1 MGPTPRVYRLT
12 ALVLLTG
19 LAAGL
24 VGCATQTVSSE
35 TNSPTFQDYPLDEN
49 PRIDVRWR
57 KDVGLEGLQT
67 YRPREQASPT
77 LIPRTD
83 RYDLGVGTGSGMV
96 YILRA
101 GDGQERWRRSL
112 KHGIRAA
119 PTVGA
124 QRMYVGTAGG
134 QIVALDRKTGET
146 VWSVN
151 RRFGIESKLALTPNL
166 VLAATNGGTLVALS
180 RGDGSVVWTYERS
193 APKEFTVQ
201 GTGAPV
207 VADGRIYAGFSD
219 GTLVSLNAEDG
230 SEIWNTDLSGGGADF
245 TDIISPIVLDDER
258 IFAVSYSAGVH
269 ALDRASGQVTWTKS
283 MDNVSS
289 LEPAGQWLY
298 VTQATGRVAALS
310 KNRGTEQWGLKL
322 QEDLPVEATQAGPFL
337 FVSTGSGPL
346 YVVSRATGHP
356 LTKWGPSNG
365 FNTKT
370 VFNERHGFILSNRG
384 YLYSFSV
391 AW

>member
-1 MGPTPRVYRLT
+1 MGSTPRVYRFA
-12 ALVLLTG
+12 ALVLVTG
-19 LAAGL
+19 LAAAL
-24 VGCATQTVSSE
+24 VGCATESVSSK

-49 PRIDVRWR
+49 PRIRVNWR
-57 KDVGLEGLQT
+57 KNVGLEGLQT

-83 RYDLGVGTGSGMV
+83 RYDLAVGTGSGMV

-101 GDGQERWRRSL
+101 GDGKERWRRSL
-112 KHGIRAA
+112 DHGVRAA
-119 PTVGA
+119 PA
-124 QRMYVGTAGG
+124 FDADHIYVATAGG
-134 QIVALDRKTGET
+134 QIAALDRKTGET

-151 RRFGIESKLALTPNL
+151 RRYGVESKLAVTKNF
-166 VLAATNGGTLVALS
+166 VYASTNGGTLLALN
-180 RGDGSVVWTYERS
+180 RTDGSVEWTYSR
-193 APKEFTVQ
+193 PTPQEFTVQ

-207 VADGRIYAGFSD
+207 AANGRVYAGFSD
-219 GTLVSLNAEDG
+219 GSLVCLNGGDG
-230 SEIWNTDLSGGGADF
+230 SEIWNADLSGGGTDF
-245 TDIISPIVLDDER
+245 TDVISPIVLDDDR

-269 ALDRASGQVTWTKS
+269 ALDRGSGQVIWTKT

-310 KNRGTEQWGLKL
+310 KNRGAEQWGLQL
-322 QEDLPVEATQAGPFL
+322 QENLPVEAAQAGPFL
-337 FVSTGSGPL
+337 FVSTGNGPL
-346 YVVSRATGHP
+346 YVISRATGHP
-356 LTKWGPSNG
+356 LTKWAPSNG
-365 FNTKT
+365 MNTQA
-370 VFNERHGFILSNRG
+370 VFHERSGFILSNRG